1 MPAALADR
9 VRDSPRGP
17 EARTCIMLRTNL
29 ATRPFY
35 NERAVYLV
43 LGALALVGLAVL
55 ASLALR
61 VMDLSERNTEMSARA
76 EQAERERAELSAR
89 TTEVQGGVSTVVSEE
104 VAVAAR
110 EANTLIDQ
118 RVFSWTQFFNRIET
132 TLPPDVMVT
141 LVRPDIAPGSVEVTM
156 GVVGRDLGAIT
167 HFIRALE
174 ESGAFSRVLNQ
185 TAELTDE
192 DMYQAVLRGSYL
204 QENGPGLGDAIE
216 GAATLDDRDVG
227 DGPESDPASGTPD
240 ASDPRTAQAPP
251 GGGACP

>member
-1 MPAALADR
+1 
-9 VRDSPRGP
+9 
-17 EARTCIMLRTNL
+17 MLRTNL

-35 NERAVYLV
+35 NERAVHLV

-55 ASLALR
+55 VSLVLR
-61 VMDLSERNTEMSARA
+61 VMDLSERNS
-76 EQAERERAELSAR
+76 ELSAR
-89 TTEVQGGVSTVVSEE
+89 AQQAEQERTELAARTAEVQGGVNTGVLEE
-104 VAVAAR
+104 VALAAR

-132 TLPPDVMVT
+132 TLPSDVMVT

-167 HFIRALE
+167 RFIGELE

-192 DMYQAVLRGSYL
+192 GMYQAVLRGRYL
-204 QENGPGLGDAIE
+204 QEDGVGSGDATHE
-216 GAATLDDRDVG
+216 PADPGDSDVGGVGGAEPATGTLD
-227 DGPESDPASGTPD
+227 ASGP
-240 ASDPRTAQAPP
+240 SGAQAPSAD
-251 GGGACP
+251 GARP

>member
-1 MPAALADR
+1 
-9 VRDSPRGP
+9 
-17 EARTCIMLRTNL
+17 MLRTNL

-35 NERAVYLV
+35 NERAVYFV
-43 LGALALVGLAVL
+43 LGAVALVGLAVL

-61 VMDLSERNTEMSARA
+61 VIDLSERNTAMSARA

-89 TTEVQGGVSTVVSEE
+89 TTEVQGGVSTVVLEE

-110 EANTLIDQ
+110 EANTLIEQ

-156 GVVGRDLGAIT
+156 GVVGRDLGVIT
-167 HFIRALE
+167 HFIGALE

-185 TAELTDE
+185 TAERIEE

-204 QENGPGLGDAIE
+204 QEEEHGLEDEIE
-216 GAATLDDRDVG
+216 GAAVLSDRDV
-227 DGPESDPASGTPD
+227 DGAPESYPESGTSG
-240 ASDPRTAQAPP
+240 ASDHRAAHVTA
-251 GGGACP
+251 GGGVCP